1 MSVTAELVKE
11 LREKT
16 GAGFMDCK
24 KALVAAN
31 GDVDSAVYELRKKG
45 LTTAAKKSSRVASEG
60 VVCVAIDGKKGA
72 VVEINSETDFV
83 ARNKT
88 FQNFALEVAKLAI
101 DNDQDS
107 ILEAKMLN
115 GNSVKDNIIDNIAV
129 IGENQNLRRSAR
141 LSVDNGVIV
150 SYIHS
155 AFADNLGK
163 VAVLVALESK
173 GDTEKLNELG
183 KQIAMHVAATKPQFN
198 TDADVDPAIIE
209 AEKNFLTEQALAEG
223 KPPAIVEK
231 MIEGRMR
238 KFKEEIV
245 LEHQIFIIDGS
256 TKISKLVEDKSK
268 EIGAEIKIKGFINYV
283 LGEGIEKKE
292 ENFADEVAE
301 TIKKS

>member
-1 MSVTAELVKE
+1 M
-11 LREKT
+11 
-16 GAGFMDCK
+16 
-24 KALVAAN
+24 
-31 GDVDSAVYELRKKG
+31 
-45 LTTAAKKSSRVASEG
+45 
-60 VVCVAIDGKKGA
+60 
-72 VVEINSETDFV
+72 
-83 ARNKT
+83 
-88 FQNFALEVAKLAI
+88 QKLAI

-141 LSVDNGVIV
+141 LSVDNGVIA
-150 SYIHS
+150 SYVHS

-183 KQIAMHVAATKPQFN
+183 KQIAMHVAAAKPQFN
-198 TDADVDPAIIE
+198 TDADVDPSIIE
-209 AEKNFLTEQALAEG
+209 AEKNFLTEQVLEEG
-223 KPPAIVEK
+223 KPPAIAEK
-231 MIEGRMR
+231 MVEGRMR

-245 LEHQIFIIDGS
+245 LEHQIFVIDGL

-268 EIGAEIKIKGFINYV
+268 EIGAEIKIKGFVNYV

-292 ENFADEVAE
+292 ENFADEVAK
-301 TIKKS
+301 TIEES